1 MIFSAL
7 ISDNYSK
14 KNPQWA
20 LGPTGDFFLTP
31 HYQRTLCASFCANKN
46 FAAVLVAD
54 LALQM
59 GWNGPQKNISVSS
72 VQRHCVQRTLIW
84 DEDVAPQVF
93 TIH

>member
-1 MIFSAL
+1 MKKVTVLQQLFWFTFRKKISMDSMIFSAM

-46 FAAVLVAD
+46 FAAVLVAV

-59 GWNGPQKNISVSS
+59 G
-72 VQRHCVQRTLIW
+72 
-84 DEDVAPQVF
+84 
-93 TIH
+93 

>member
-20 LGPTGDFFLTP
+20 LGPTGVFLTP
-31 HYQRTLCASFCANKN
+31 HYQRILCASFCANKN

>member
-1 MIFSAL
+1 MDSMIFSAM
-7 ISDNYSK
+7 ISDNYSKK

-59 GWNGPQKNISVSS
+59 G
-72 VQRHCVQRTLIW
+72 
-84 DEDVAPQVF
+84 
-93 TIH
+93 

>member
-1 MIFSAL
+1 MDSMIFSAM
-7 ISDNYSK
+7 ISNNYSK

-20 LGPTGDFFLTP
+20 LGPTVVSCLTP

-59 GWNGPQKNISVSS
+59 G
-72 VQRHCVQRTLIW
+72 
-84 DEDVAPQVF
+84 
-93 TIH
+93 

>member
-1 MIFSAL
+1 MDSMISAMT
-7 ISDNYSK
+7 SDNYSK

-20 LGPTGDFFLTP
+20 LGHTGDFSLTP

-59 GWNGPQKNISVSS
+59 G
-72 VQRHCVQRTLIW
+72 
-84 DEDVAPQVF
+84 
-93 TIH
+93 